1 MPDPS
6 FICCIIVDVEPSRG
20 RHDFSHDNP
29 KLFVSRRVSSS
40 RAPFIPIFPMS
51 DIEEELVVRKLKI
64 VLVGDSGSGKVSFPV
79 FPIKSLI
86 EIQRDNVLFV
96 SSHHFHKEE
105 KYRFGTY
112 EKDRC
117 NDDLNCFEFSVPELQ
132 GN

>member
-1 MPDPS
+1 
-6 FICCIIVDVEPSRG
+6 
-20 RHDFSHDNP
+20 
-29 KLFVSRRVSSS
+29 
-40 RAPFIPIFPMS
+40 MS

-64 VLVGDSGSGKVSFPV
+64 VLVGDSGSGKVSFPM

-86 EIQRDNVLFV
+86 EIQRNNVLFIIF
-96 SSHHFHKEE
+96 SSLHFHKEE

-112 EKDRC
+112 KKDRY